1 MGEAVAYARSLA
13 KLLEALKSTAPDTSL
28 KTELVRVRSYARSQ
42 ALELELREDGT
53 LLLEGAPTDSM
64 MWELRTI
71 VEAMR
76 VHDIARITVLEDAV
90 PKALLQLAVLLA
102 KPAPISENDPTVFD
116 EARELALWSVRLVQ
130 THKADGESAQ
140 SAQAAVYNALPPNEI
155 APRAEE
161 VATNIAIATAAGE
174 AEEVLIGLSL
184 LYVAEVGAPDAVR
197 KAQWTGAFDKAATP
211 AALQL
216 AASLLPDAGSESG
229 VLRALLKR
237 AGDAGAE
244 VLIALMPNAS
254 SLTRRRVYFDAIVEL
269 RKGVPQLIDALGA
282 TQWFVV
288 RNAALLLGEMKALEA
303 EQALGRLLR
312 HHDERVRI
320 AVICGLGQMDRP
332 SSRLLVQSGIADAS
346 PEVRRRAIGGFGQEK
361 GAPVSATPLLRALA
375 VEKNPE
381 VEVEILYALGRVAS
395 ADAVQKLIRLCSQS
409 GAADKPASYRIAAIE
424 GLTVARRSAALP
436 ILKSMLTDSE
446 STVRATARNLIE
458 SVNAMASSR

>member
-1 MGEAVAYARSLA
+1 
-13 KLLEALKSTAPDTSL
+13 
-28 KTELVRVRSYARSQ
+28 
-42 ALELELREDGT
+42 
-53 LLLEGAPTDSM
+53 
-64 MWELRTI
+64 
-71 VEAMR
+71 
-76 VHDIARITVLEDAV
+76 
-90 PKALLQLAVLLA
+90 
-102 KPAPISENDPTVFD
+102 
-116 EARELALWSVRLVQ
+116 
-130 THKADGESAQ
+130 
-140 SAQAAVYNALPPNEI
+140 
-155 APRAEE
+155 
-161 VATNIAIATAAGE
+161 
-174 AEEVLIGLSL
+174 
-184 LYVAEVGAPDAVR
+184 
-197 KAQWTGAFDKAATP
+197 
-211 AALQL
+211 
-216 AASLLPDAGSESG
+216 
-229 VLRALLKR
+229 
-237 AGDAGAE
+237 
-244 VLIALMPNAS
+244 
-254 SLTRRRVYFDAIVEL
+254 
-269 RKGVPQLIDALGA
+269 
-282 TQWFVV
+282 
-288 RNAALLLGEMKALEA
+288 MKALEA